1 MLSKFIET
9 VKRIVLLL
17 KNCKFIM
24 MMTNMNK
31 FYHLVM
37 SDHAFFK
44 KFVSFLNDDI
54 RFDIMKSE

>member
-1 MLSKFIET
+1 
-9 VKRIVLLL
+9 
-17 KNCKFIM
+17 M

-44 KFVSFLNDDI
+44 KFVFFFKRWYPFWYNEI
-54 RFDIMKSE
+54 GMITEKNQAVEQKIGQHIYIH